1 MLFSLV
7 QIFTRDE
14 LVSES
19 GHTEVHIRVN
29 NTLLGLVTYWDLA
42 KFETRLDQMRDIYQ
56 ATPTPGSTSSLD
68 SDSINLSG
76 GEDQGDPFNDPMD
89 NWVKDSVITPL
100 PSPHR
105 YNSLH
110 NKYEIIRLLLTT
122 DSVCMLA
129 ACTNFVDIFLLLLR
143 ERGVVLKNISALI
156 HVVDHT
162 CIHTCTC
169 HFFCH

>member
-1 MLFSLV
+1 MLYTISCIQFSLV

-76 GEDQGDPFNDPMD
+76 GEDQGDPFNDPTD

-110 NKYEIIRLLLTT
+110 NKYEIMLRLLLTT
-122 DSVCMLA
+122 DSACMLA
-129 ACTNFVDIFLLLLR
+129 ACTTLLLFCR
-143 ERGVVLKNISALI
+143 Y
-156 HVVDHT
+156 
-162 CIHTCTC
+162 
-169 HFFCH
+169 FFCYY